1 MSTTALV
8 SGYGV
13 SAERVCRVLEDR
25 WGDAS
30 SATWNNRATALG
42 SFRRTGGWGSA
53 LGECGPVATGVV
65 VAVSDGSVAGDCAG
79 EEAHEL
85 VLVDD
90 LDVVACSG

>member
-1 MSTTALV
+1 MTHRRRCGTTV
-8 SGYGV
+8 SPAFGV
-13 SAERVCRVLEDR
+13 FC
-25 WGDAS
+25 
-30 SATWNNRATALG
+30 
-42 SFRRTGGWGSA
+42 RTGGWGSA
-53 LGECGPVATGVV
+53 LGECGSVVTGIV